1 MHNPAPKQN
10 FYQTLMIT
18 KGVKTMKTMNLM
30 NDQILIEQYIQGK
43 IKLGFSQNFRI
54 ESIGETIQLLT
65 KNGFF
70 IATTNL
76 ADETRVFQVRQESH
90 HWESLN
96 QILLDNRFMPTIK
109 SGSGLL
115 QYEYYPLPKCYK
127 MNYTEA
133 LDLWKLWRSHCNLKV
148 NNCEQLNLLVLNNNN
163 WQKIQDIA
171 FSRESVFIKTP
182 ADEIVVDN
190 CDRVLWL
197 LYVQEEPELATVIQT
212 SKVVK
217 ENNSPQIAKVADNQS
232 MCVVQDKQQNDYV
245 ACESNP
251 FIASLV
257 SSPTVTTNN
266 IVKLHQG
273 KLYIQTPEGE
283 VVVEGSNLK
292 FWFTQAET
300 QNLVPQSVV
309 LK

>member
-1 MHNPAPKQN
+1 
-10 FYQTLMIT
+10 
-18 KGVKTMKTMNLM
+18 MKTMTLM

-90 HWESLN
+90 HWEFLN
-96 QILLDNRFMPTIK
+96 QILLDNKFMPTIK

-127 MNYTEA
+127 MHYTEA
-133 LDLWKLWRSHCNLKV
+133 LDLWKFWRSHSHHKL

-163 WQKIQDIA
+163 WQKIVDLA
-171 FSRESVFIKTP
+171 FSRESIFIKT
-182 ADEIVVDN
+182 AHDEIVVDN
-190 CDRVLWL
+190 CDRVIWL
-197 LYVQEEPELATVIQT
+197 LYIQEEPELATVIQT

-217 ENNSPQIAKVADNQS
+217 ENKSPQIAKVTEEQPI
-232 MCVVQDKQQNDYV
+232 CVAPNKQQNDYV
-245 ACESNP
+245 ACETNP

-257 SSPTVTTNN
+257 SSPTVTSNN

-283 VVVEGSNLK
+283 IVVEGSNLK
-292 FWFTQAET
+292 FWFTQPGS

-309 LK
+309 MQ

>member
-1 MHNPAPKQN
+1 
-10 FYQTLMIT
+10 
-18 KGVKTMKTMNLM
+18 MKTMNLM

-43 IKLGFSQNFRI
+43 IKLGFSHNFRI
-54 ESIGETIQLLT
+54 ESIGETVQLLT

-90 HWESLN
+90 HWECLN
-96 QILLDNRFMPTIK
+96 QILLDNKFMPTIK

-127 MNYTEA
+127 MHYTEA
-133 LDLWKLWRSHCNLKV
+133 LDLWKLWRSHSHQKG

-190 CDRVLWL
+190 CDRVIWL
-197 LYVQEEPELATVIQT
+197 LYIQEEPELATVIQT

-217 ENNSPQIAKVADNQS
+217 ENNSPKMVKETEYKAISVA
-232 MCVVQDKQQNDYV
+232 QDKQQNDYL
-245 ACESNP
+245 ACETNP

-257 SSPTVTTNN
+257 SSPTVTSNN

-283 VVVEGSNLK
+283 IVVEGSNLK
-292 FWFTQAET
+292 FWFTQPGT
-300 QNLVPQSVV
+300 QNLVPQSLVMQ
-309 LK
+309 